1 MGQVTS
7 TCIRNRD
14 DVFIIR
20 LLTDQELNFFTNC
33 TTYVPTTPG
42 NLINEDT
49 RWNISGSLIKKV
61 DLSKDDVFCSPRTIY
76 VHIKYKKKEQAMDVC
91 EELGET
97 GGFINLFISQYEA
110 NLIFRKLSC
119 TF

>member
-1 MGQVTS
+1 VGQVTS
-7 TCIRNRD
+7 TCNQSRD
-14 DVFIIR
+14 DDYNIR

-97 GGFINLFISQYEA
+97 GGFINITNHFPV
-110 NLIFRKLSC
+110 
-119 TF
+119 